1 MVRPGQGL
9 TQYRFSTPTRPHLGI
24 MEGVLLRVDES
35 IAQYIVA
42 ANSQCNTNLVIEVLD
57 KNHLFVL
64 TDAVAQVENLVKE
77 MYDEM
82 AERVMERK
90 RVDAGK

>member
-1 MVRPGQGL
+1 
-9 TQYRFSTPTRPHLGI
+9 

-42 ANSQCNTNLVIEVLD
+42 ASSQYSTNLVIEVLD
-57 KNHLFVL
+57 KNHLFVP

>member
-1 MVRPGQGL
+1 
-9 TQYRFSTPTRPHLGI
+9 

-42 ANSQCNTNLVIEVLD
+42 ADSQYSTNLVIEVLD
-57 KNHLFVL
+57 KNHLFVQ
-64 TDAVAQVENLVKE
+64 TDAVSQVENLVKE

-90 RVDAGK
+90 RLDAGK

>member
-1 MVRPGQGL
+1 
-9 TQYRFSTPTRPHLGI
+9 

-42 ANSQCNTNLVIEVLD
+42 ASSQYSTNLVIEILD
-57 KNHLFVL
+57 KNHLFVP